1 VKYEK
6 LNDFCW
12 VEFWK
17 SVLSVARKSWRDGTF
32 LFYLITVLHQL
43 IITRFSILKNSAN
56 QKIDRK
62 IQFSD
67 WLYQVL
73 ARKY

>member
-6 LNDFCW
+6 LNDFC

-17 SVLSVARKSWRDGTF
+17 SVLSDARKSWGDGTF

-43 IITRFSILKNSAN
+43 IITQFLVWKNSVN
-56 QKIDRK
+56 QKEDRK
-62 IQFSD
+62 ILFSD
-67 WLYQVL
+67 WLF
-73 ARKY
+73 RNF